1 MSKLGTTATLP
12 VMKLVSGGLYLDGGD
27 LGEIFLPKRE
37 IPAGTALGDTL
48 TVFIYRDSETVLTA
62 TTATPKAELGQC
74 AFMKVVATTKSGVF
88 VDWGLPK
95 DLFVPAGEQYKP
107 LEEGR
112 SYVILV
118 YLDERTGRLAGTAKL
133 HSYLSEDGSGFT
145 PGQAVDLIV
154 SGFSELGYKA
164 VINHTHLGLV
174 FRDDAPGEL
183 RYGQSMKGYIK
194 AIRAD
199 KKIDLSL
206 LPPGVSGL
214 DLLGQR
220 ILDHLAAHNGT
231 STLTDKSPAE
241 DIATVFGASKS
252 NYKKALGRLYKQ
264 KKITLEPDRI
274 ALAQPATPAKPQA

>member
-1 MSKLGTTATLP
+1 MIELGKTATLK
-12 VMKLVSGGLYLDGGD
+12 VMKLVSGGLYLDGGK
-27 LGEIFLPKRE
+27 LGEVFLPKRE
-37 IPAGTALGDTL
+37 VPPTAAVGDEL

-62 TTATPKAELGQC
+62 STAAPKAELGQC
-74 AFMKVVATTKSGVF
+74 AFMKVVAATKSGVF

-95 DLFVPAGEQYKP
+95 DLFVPTSEQYKA

-133 HSYLSEDGSGFT
+133 HSYLNEDGSDFT
-145 PGQAVDLIV
+145 PGQAVDLII

-183 RYGQSMKGYIK
+183 RYGQSMQGYVK
-194 AIRAD
+194 AIRPD

-206 LPPGVSGL
+206 LPPGLSGL
-214 DLLGQR
+214 DLLAR
-220 ILDHLAAHNGT
+220 KILDHLAAHGG
-231 STLTDKSPAE
+231 SSVLTDKSSAE
-241 DIATVFGASKS
+241 DIAFTFGASKS
-252 NYKKALGRLYKQ
+252 NYKKALGRLYKL
-264 KKITLEPDRI
+264 KKITLEPDRV
-274 ALAQPATPAKPQA
+274 ALVQAATEMNPPS